1 MPEARRG
8 GAVERE
14 SQDSATRGGSADG
27 AGKPRRRQARG
38 ERRIAQLLE
47 AAGRVFCASGYTA
60 ASTNSIAREAGVSPG
75 TLYQFFP
82 NKEAIAVELGDVL
95 LNRWRTTYGQAFTP
109 AHMNLPLPEMLDAVL
124 DPLITFNCENPA
136 FAVLMHGSEI
146 PGQVTEEHDLLY
158 STLLTRVEEI
168 LGSYLPDTPRTERT
182 RTAEFA
188 FVLFK
193 GGMDLILSH
202 EGEEREAYIGELK
215 SAMLRYLCPVVGD
228 ALPQPPPPRETTGAE
243 S

>member
-1 MPEARRG
+1 MEQG
-8 GAVERE
+8 I
-14 SQDSATRGGSADG
+14 QDSATKGGGPADDT
-27 AGKPRRRQARG
+27 GKPRRRQARG

-47 AAGRVFCASGYTA
+47 AAGRVFCTSGYTA

-95 LNRWRTTYGQAFTP
+95 LNRWRTTYGKAFTL
-109 AHMNLPLPEMLDAVL
+109 AHMNLPLPETLDAVL

-146 PGQVTEEHDLLY
+146 PGQVTEKHDILH

-168 LGSYLPDTPRTERT
+168 LGSYLPDTPHAERA
-182 RTAEFA
+182 RTAEFI

-193 GGMDLILSH
+193 GGLDLILSH

-215 SAMLRYLCPVVGD
+215 NALFRYLNPLVGD
-228 ALPQPPPPRETTGAE
+228 ALPLCRPERETTTPD